1 MPVAGIFDLPFNRDY
16 FNETGKTMNQG
27 GSSLASFNDIK
38 VDKIEIT
45 ISKKISAD
53 RDNTI
58 KVSDIVVLGKG
69 E

>member
-1 MPVAGIFDLPFNRDY
+1 
-16 FNETGKTMNQG
+16 MNQG

-45 ISKKISAD
+45 ISKKITTD
-53 RDNTI
+53 RDNII
-58 KVSDIVVLGKG
+58 KISDIVVLGKG